1 MANLLTSGLAYN
13 PYFYAQTALQVLY
26 KRLGMA
32 FYVNRSIER
41 DKGSAKGD
49 TIQLRRPKSRTP
61 QNMPIALAS
70 FADVTPDYTN
80 LVINQWMGDGFR
92 LTDKEKTLTP
102 EMFVTEHIAPVA
114 AGIADQIDQ
123 NLAGLAL
130 ECPWIVAA
138 DGTTPTND
146 FGNARLTLLQNKAP
160 LVNERDYA
168 YQTDPIIQSR
178 YEKSL
183 TFLQANTATDA
194 ALQREGQLG
203 VKFGF
208 RIFPNQNAPTYATGT
223 GALTSPITSASPA
236 VGATQITI
244 TGTSGSGTLKRGTV
258 ITITGDP
265 QLYAVTADAA
275 VGATSVTVSISPA
288 LAAAPSNGTVVSFT
302 QTSSNS
308 IGLAFHKNAFALVL
322 QPLEDAGP
330 GIISATVT
338 DPITNLSMRSRVWG
352 DGGSGA
358 TFWALDALWGY
369 KTLNPN
375 LATRVQI

>member
-1 MANLLTSGLAYN
+1 VANLLTSGLAYN
-13 PYFYAQTALQVLY
+13 PYFYAQSALQVLY

-123 NLAGLAL
+123 NLSSLFL
-130 ECPWIVAA
+130 EVPWINAA

-146 FGNARLTLLQNKAP
+146 FGNIRLTLLNNKAP
-160 LVNERDYA
+160 LVSERDYA
-168 YQTDPIIQSR
+168 YQTDAIIQSR

-203 VKFGF
+203 IKFGF
-208 RIFPNQNAPTYATGT
+208 RIFPNQNAPTYASGT
-223 GALTSPITSASPA
+223 GALTSPVVTAA
-236 VGATQITI
+236 VGATTINI
-244 TGTSGSGTLKRGTV
+244 TGSAGSGTLKRGTV
-258 ITITGDP
+258 LTITGDP
-265 QLYAVTADAA
+265 QLYAVTADSAVAA
-275 VGATSVTVSISPA
+275 GGTTATAISPA
-288 LAAAPSNGTVVSFT
+288 IAQTATGATVAFT
-302 QTSSNS
+302 QTASNS
-308 IGLAFHKNAFALVL
+308 IGGAFHRNAFALVL

-375 LATRVQI
+375 LAVRNQI